1 MCMEGWKLH
10 VEKESVKITRAK
22 EFTFTP
28 FFKNAGSGT
37 NGWKTA
43 NYKDSKRRAIA
54 LGDEEKQIL
63 KEREVL
69 AIDSS
74 EDTDEEDNVQP
85 EEPP

>member
-1 MCMEGWKLH
+1 MEGWKLH

-54 LGDEEKQIL
+54 LGVMHIL
-63 KEREVL
+63 RPQRATYVT
-69 AIDSS
+69 A
-74 EDTDEEDNVQP
+74 
-85 EEPP
+85 